1 MHVRGVERI
10 QRAERIAPPGCKV
23 AVRHAHL
30 VGITE
35 PEREF
40 VQSLAETD
48 ALDIGDLPAV
58 PFDLVEVGDHAVRI
72 VPAGRHRQLAGV
84 IPPLEIE
91 RQRRREPYGVVFV
104 GTGTLLVNGVAR
116 LRIVRHQRIEE
127 LVAAVR
133 RIQVEVH
140 AQPEVTDP
148 EVEER
153 TLVAVPAVG
162 GIGLGIR
169 QQVLRQER
177 NAQIEVDIM
186 LVHGIEGIERH
197 GHPAV
202 YVHQVGHLAVAP
214 GAERAALAQRIGP
227 GEPHR
232 VEVHDV
238 PALAFGVHDVERQ
251 LRGGDR
257 DQRTVRDPLCGD
269 AVPPA
274 VIRGQ
279 QHPFAV
285 RGVVPRRRG
294 KRTEGRRGD
303 AVFAAGHKVVAV
315 GFVPAR

>member
-10 QRAERIAPPGCKV
+10 QRAERIAPPGRKV

-30 VGITE
+30 VGIAE

-40 VQSLAETD
+40 VQPLAETD

-72 VPAGRHRQLAGV
+72 VPAGRHRQLTGV

-140 AQPEVTDP
+140 AQPEVTYP

-257 DQRTVRDPLCGD
+257 DQHTVSDPLCGD
-269 AVPPA
+269 AVTPA

-279 QHPFAV
+279 QHPSSV
-285 RGVVPRRRG
+285 RGIVPRRRG

-303 AVFAAGHKVVAV
+303 AVFAAGHQVVAV